1 MSRRVFV
8 GNLPQDIREREL
20 EDIFYKYGRIM
31 EIDLKLPPRP
41 PGFAFVEF
49 EDPRDAIA
57 AVQGRDGY
65 DFYGSRLRVELAKGG
80 SSSGARGG
88 GGFGGYGGPPPR
100 GAPRG
105 GGADRGYGA
114 APPANAEFRVLV
126 HGLPNTASWQDLKD
140 HMRKAGDVS
149 FAQTWQPGRRES
161 ACRFSQLALYS
172 FSCAWMWDDFWTAR
186 RAGAGAVVI
195 LGVSESDGR
204 LTVNKRS

>member
-149 FAQTWQPGRRES
+149 FAQSSWVS
-161 ACRFSQLALYS
+161 A
-172 FSCAWMWDDFWTAR
+172 
-186 RAGAGAVVI
+186 
-195 LGVSESDGR
+195 
-204 LTVNKRS
+204 

>member
-1 MSRRVFV
+1 MASRRIFV

-20 EDIFYKYGRIM
+20 EDIFYKYGRIS

-41 PGFAFVEF
+41 PGFAFIEF

-80 SSSGARGG
+80 GGGGGGFRGG
-88 GGFGGYGGPPPR
+88 GGFDPRGPPPPR
-100 GAPRG
+100 GSR
-105 GGADRGYGA
+105 GADRGYGA

-126 HGLPNTASWQDLKD
+126 YGLPNTASWQDLKD

-149 FAQTWQPGRRES
+149 FAQPRGAAWRRSLDVGFDGRGRANGRAS
-161 ACRFSQLALYS
+161 GSKLFRFS
-172 FSCAWMWDDFWTAR
+172 CR
-186 RAGAGAVVI
+186 
-195 LGVSESDGR
+195 
-204 LTVNKRS
+204 